1 MRLSEAAAVAHG
13 ALRGRDALFEGV
25 AIDSR
30 EIRRGDLFVAIRG
43 AQHDGHEFVARAG
56 EQGAVGALVSER
68 NAGRGRDSIAEI
80 GVRDTTEAIGRL
92 GAHWRS
98 RFALPV
104 VAVTGSNGKTTV
116 TALIAA
122 IFNRAGNCLSPRA
135 SFNNHWGVPLTLLRL
150 RESHTHAVIEMGMN
164 HRGEIAYLSG
174 LTKPTIALIN
184 NVAPAHL
191 AGLDNLQGI
200 ADAKAEIFADLA
212 PKGVAVL
219 NAHDTFYD
227 YWNYVLQRLG
237 VKQVM
242 RFGVHAGDA
251 QGALD
256 VRAAS
261 LPDGRLEL
269 GITGQRAVVDFA
281 LVGKH
286 NIANAAAAAA
296 AAHAAG
302 VGIEQICE
310 GLNAFPGALPGRLAT
325 FRGRGG
331 ALVIDDSYN
340 ANPVSVQAAL
350 DVLAERGGARIAVLG
365 AMAELGAQSAELH
378 EQVGKHARRS
388 GVRHLLCLG
397 AVDDENI
404 TGYLRGFGEEGERYD
419 NLKHLLAR
427 LVPLLENPAPDA
439 NAANANDETTV
450 LIKGSRAAAM
460 ERVVARL
467 RASDIPPDG
476 DPPC

>member
-68 NAGRGRDSIAEI
+68 NAGRDSIAEI

-191 AGLDNLQGI
+191 AGLADLQGI
-200 ADAKAEIFADLA
+200 ADAKAEIFGGLA
-212 PKGVAVL
+212 PEGVAVL
-219 NAHDTFYD
+219 NADDSFHDH
-227 YWNYVLQRLG
+227 WRRGLQRLG
-237 VKQVM
+237 VERVV
-242 RFGVHAGDA
+242 RFGVRPET
-251 QGALD
+251 QGARPDID
-256 VRAAS
+256 VRATS
-261 LPDGRLEL
+261 LPNGKLEL
-269 GITGQRAVVDFA
+269 NIAGEREVVALALAGQ
-281 LVGKH
+281 H

-296 AAHAAG
+296 VAHAAG
-302 VGIEQICE
+302 VGIKQIRE

-350 DVLAERGGARIAVLG
+350 DVLAERDGARIAVLG

-388 GVRHLLCLG
+388 GVRHLLCVG
-397 AVDDENI
+397 AADDDNI

-419 NLKHLLAR
+419 NLKNLLAR
-427 LVPLLENPAPDA
+427 LVPLLENPAPNA
-439 NAANANDETTV
+439 NAADANNETTV

-460 ERVVARL
+460 ERVVVRL

>member
-43 AQHDGHEFVARAG
+43 EQHDGHEFVARAG

-68 NAGRGRDSIAEI
+68 NAGRGRDGIAEI

-135 SFNNHWGVPLTLLRL
+135 SFNNHWGAPLTLLRL

-191 AGLDNLQGI
+191 AGLADLQGI
-200 ADAKAEIFADLA
+200 ADAKAEIFGGLM
-212 PKGVAVL
+212 PEGVAVL
-219 NAHDTFYD
+219 NADDPFHEH
-227 YWNYVLQRLG
+227 WSRGLQRLG
-237 VKQVM
+237 VKQVV
-242 RFGVHAGDA
+242 RFGVRPETQDA
-251 QGALD
+251 VD
-256 VRAAS
+256 VCATS
-261 LPDGRLEL
+261 LPDGKLEL
-269 GITGQRAVVDFA
+269 KIAGERAVVA
-281 LVGKH
+281 LALAGKH

-296 AAHAAG
+296 VAHAAG
-302 VGIEQICE
+302 VGLKQIRE
-310 GLNAFPGALPGRLAT
+310 GLGAFPGALPGRLAT

-350 DVLAERGGARIAVLG
+350 DVLAERAGARIAVLG

-378 EQVGKHARRS
+378 EQVGKHARRR

-397 AVDDENI
+397 AVDDDNI

-419 NLKHLLAR
+419 NLKNLLAR

>member
-43 AQHDGHEFVARAG
+43 EQHDGHEFVARAG

-191 AGLDNLQGI
+191 AGLADLQGI
-200 ADAKAEIFADLA
+200 ADAKAEIFGGLA
-212 PKGVAVL
+212 PEGVAVL
-219 NAHDTFYD
+219 NADDSFHDH
-227 YWNYVLQRLG
+227 WRRGLQRLG
-237 VKQVM
+237 VKQVV
-242 RFGVHAGDA
+242 RFGVRPQDDV
-251 QGALD
+251 D
-256 VRAAS
+256 VRATS
-261 LPDGRLEL
+261 LPDGKLEL
-269 GITGQRAVVDFA
+269 NIAGEREVVA
-281 LVGKH
+281 LALAGKH

-296 AAHAAG
+296 VAHAAG
-302 VGIEQICE
+302 VGLKQIGE

-331 ALVIDDSYN
+331 AMVIDDSYN

-350 DVLAERGGARIAVLG
+350 DVLAERDGARIAVLG

-397 AVDDENI
+397 AVDDDNI
-404 TGYLRGFGEEGERYD
+404 TGYLRGFGDGGERYD
-419 NLKHLLAR
+419 NLKNLLAR

-439 NAANANDETTV
+439 PDATAANANDETTV